1 MMRRG
6 GRRGQTHCESQSVPN
21 CLTLTDF
28 EQYSAGRLDA
38 EAEERFREHIDAC
51 DVCRISF
58 DRFKA
63 DQDFLDDAKSALSG
77 ESELAE
83 ASVGSSPGSSSPS
96 SPKSRASRHLPRID
110 GYRITGVLGQGG
122 MGIVYRAVQD
132 KLNRTVALK
141 VLPAMI
147 GAASPSTVARFRRE
161 AMAAARL
168 HHIHIVPIYDF
179 GESPD
184 AYFYAMELIVGQ
196 PLNLVIKSFAKK
208 NAAQAS
214 AARLSEMLMDITV
227 ESSDAS
233 SPSFYSGV
241 SLDGSGTVADVSMT
255 GRARHYYRQAA
266 LWMADTADAL
276 HYAHQQKIIHRD
288 VKPANLIVSTDG
300 RIMVADFGL
309 AKSTNEE
316 SVTMTGS
323 FLGTVRYVS
332 PEQAMARR
340 IPIDHRTDIYSLGAT
355 MYELLCFQP
364 AFPGTDEKMV
374 LSAVITRDPTSP
386 RKIAS
391 SVPHELETICLK
403 AMEKAPDM
411 RYPTAR
417 AMGEDLRRYME
428 DLPIEAKPPGPVT
441 RAIKFVRRRK
451 AATIA
456 TTASVFLAVAVPSLI
471 IINNMRSEAFRQ
483 KAEAKRLELS
493 AKIEET
499 LQQARTYERIGDWSN
514 AASKYEEVIEYDPNS
529 FRAFHNYAGMLK
541 DQYNVSQ
548 DPALLEFAIAYSA
561 KALSIESDHPHVWN
575 MKGVMHKK
583 LGEFEKAI
591 TCYKKAIELAS
602 DNPDFRDPMPAFHEN
617 LGTAHALNGNVEEAR
632 KHLLHAGSIQRGK
645 CETIWCS
652 LTSIDLLLD
661 RATAASRIENA
672 FECDRESFF
681 AALVRARVRLMC
693 SKHLDPTGALKDME
707 FADRKAEPGPAW
719 KRLLER
725 MIGLAY
731 LRNDQPAAAIDHAFA
746 AIKAG
751 DMKTINHLVIAL
763 AKVKTGDRF
772 GARQALD
779 DARVHWPTELLQ
791 PRDYLATAPEG
802 VLWLELADEML
813 ALQAEADKTLA
824 SSAG

>member
-1 MMRRG
+1 M
-6 GRRGQTHCESQSVPN
+6 PN

-38 EAEERFREHIDAC
+38 EAGERFRKHIDAC
-51 DVCRISF
+51 DACRISF

-63 DQDFLDDAKSALSG
+63 DQDFLNDAKDALSG

-83 ASVGSSPGSSSPS
+83 DTVVFSSPS
-96 SPKSRASRHLPRID
+96 SPKARASRHLPRID

-147 GAASPSTVARFRRE
+147 GAASPSMVARFRRE

-168 HHIHIVPIYDF
+168 HHTHIVPIYDF

-184 AYFYAMELIVGQ
+184 AYFYAMELIAGQ

-276 HYAHQQKIIHRD
+276 HYAHEQKIIHRD

-340 IPIDHRTDIYSLGAT
+340 IPVDHRTDIYSLGAT

-364 AFPGTDEKMV
+364 AFPGTDEKLV

-403 AMEKAPDM
+403 AMEKSPDM

-417 AMGEDLRRYME
+417 AMGEDLRRYIE
-428 DLPIEAKPPGPVT
+428 DLPIEAKPPGAIARVT
-441 RAIKFVRRRK
+441 KFVRRHK
-451 AATIA
+451 AGTLAGA
-456 TTASVFLAVAVPSLI
+456 TTLLLIVSMVAVI
-471 IINNMRSEAFRQ
+471 HIDRSR
-483 KAEAKRLELS
+483 AEARRLERI
-493 AKIEET
+493 AQVEEH
-499 LQQARTYERIGDWSN
+499 LGRARVLERPPTFNWAEASSHYEK
-514 AASKYEEVIEYDPNS
+514 ALELDPNS
-529 FRAFHNYAGMLK
+529 FEAHHNYAGMKKDWYNAEPDIQLLK
-541 DQYNVSQ
+541 DAVTHSAR
-548 DPALLEFAIAYSA
+548 ALE
-561 KALSIESDHPHVWN
+561 IEPNHPHVWN
-575 MKGVMHKK
+575 TKGVMHKK
-583 LGEFEKAI
+583 LNEFDQAIACYEKAI
-591 TCYKKAIELAS
+591 EIAPIDTKFREVL
-602 DNPDFRDPMPAFHEN
+602 PDFHEN
-617 LGTAHALNGNVEEAR
+617 LGIAQALNRNLDEAQEQ
-632 KHLLHAGSIQRGK
+632 LLHAGSIQIGK

-652 LTSIDLLLD
+652 LTAIDLLRD
-661 RATAASRIENA
+661 RASAASRIENA
-672 FECDRESFF
+672 FECDRESLF
-681 AALVRARVRLMC
+681 AALVRARVRLVC
-693 SKHLDPTGALKDME
+693 SEHLDPTGALKDME

-725 MIGLAY
+725 MMGLAY
-731 LRNDQPAAAIDHAFA
+731 LRNDQPDAAIDHAFA

-763 AKVKTGDRF
+763 AKARQGDRF

-791 PRDYLATAPEG
+791 SGDYIATAPEG

-813 ALQAEADKTLA
+813 ALQAEADKALA
-824 SSAG
+824 SPTG